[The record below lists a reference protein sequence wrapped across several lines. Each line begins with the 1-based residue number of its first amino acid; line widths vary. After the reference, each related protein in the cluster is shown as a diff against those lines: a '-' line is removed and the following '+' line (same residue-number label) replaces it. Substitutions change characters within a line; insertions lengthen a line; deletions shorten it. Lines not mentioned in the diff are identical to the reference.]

1 MGQPNSGNSYLRFLS
16 NLERVSFFL
25 KPQSASEI
33 ERPGRACC
41 LKPQWVRNPGVN
53 RTWAW
58 SLGLF
63 LLLVF
68 LAALSPIPVKAGV
81 LSREALSEYF
91 TSPFLVGEKD
101 PEIPVWVLFK
111 EGPVP
116 TPVGFAFESID
127 FAQIPGFA
135 GTPMNLLV
143 AIDMDG
149 QLLSVRVLSQHEP
162 VFVGGLGVEPLNDF
176 VDQYKGKSLLKN
188 IRVSSMMN
196 RKGRISEEEAVLDGV
211 SKATVSVRIINQTVI
226 STALQIARAK
236 LGFAHGRDPNEVAR
250 VRQDLFEKKTWEE
263 LLDQGLVVHRRMYN
277 REVQALFEGT
287 SLEDG
292 DEVALAYPDEPF
304 IDLYVALVSV
314 PTVGRSLFDD
324 KAMEEIT
331 RYLAEGDHAILV
343 MSSGRYSFI
352 DEDFVR
358 GATPRML
365 SVTQDKLPMDLRD
378 LDVDVSPALP
388 GAPKAESIKVFQ
400 VASHAGLDPGLPWE
414 LSLHVLRQKGRI
426 YPVRVVKDIV
436 TPYELT
442 ERFVI
447 RPEVKKKLEG
457 WRAVWV
463 ERGWEIFLLILGLTT
478 LTLAMFMQKRFFSA
492 SRRLVVFRYAFL
504 AFTLGFVGWYAQGQ
518 LSIVNITALVQAFAA
533 GRGLAFYLYDPMT
546 VILWGFV
553 LMTLIVWGRGTFCG
567 WLCPFGAL
575 QEFVSALARKLGV
588 LQVRVSATWNGR
600 LKKLKYA
607 VLVTSLLAA
616 VLSTPL
622 ADRVVEVEPF
632 KTAITVSFSRSWPYV
647 IYAVG
652 LLLIGAFIYKFFCRY
667 LCPLGAGLEILGS
680 VRRFDWLIRR
690 SECGSPCQ
698 FCRSAC
704 DYDAIRTDGC
714 INYRDCFQC
723 LDCVSIYYDPE
734 RCLAEITLRK
744 TGRPL
749 SNRRVAARSEEGVT
763 RNA

>member
-1 MGQPNSGNSYLRFLS
+1 MLKYQAE
-16 NLERVSFFL
+16 LEKR
-25 KPQSASEI
+25 QS
-33 ERPGRACC
+33 ERWRRRRA
-41 LKPQWVRNPGVN
+41 QWVRKLGAY
-53 RTWAW
+53 RTR
-58 SLGLF
+58 SCLLGLF

-68 LAALSPIPVKAGV
+68 LAALASIPANAGV

-91 TSPFLVGEKD
+91 PSPFLVGEKD

-162 VFVGGLGVEPLNDF
+162 VFVGGLGEEPLNEF
-176 VDQYKGKSLLKN
+176 VDQYKGKSLLQN

-196 RKGRISEEEAVLDGV
+196 RKGRISAEEAVLDGV
-211 SKATVSVRIINQTVI
+211 SRATVSVRIINQTVI

-236 LGFAHGRDPNEVAR
+236 LGFAHGRDPNEVGR
-250 VRQDLFEKKTWEE
+250 VRQDLFEKKSWQE
-263 LLDQGLVVHRRMYN
+263 LVDEGLVVHKRVNN
-277 REVQALFEGT
+277 RDVQALFSGT

-292 DEVALAYPDEPF
+292 DEVALAHPDEPF
-304 IDLYVALVSV
+304 IDLYAAMVSV
-314 PTVGRSLFDD
+314 PTIGRSLFDD

-331 RYLAEGDHAILV
+331 RYLAEDDHAILV
-343 MSSGRYSFI
+343 MSTGRYSFI
-352 DEDFVR
+352 DSDFVR

-365 SVTQDKLPMDLRD
+365 SVTQDKLPMDMRD

-388 GAPKAESIKVFQ
+388 GAPKVESIKVFQ

-426 YPVRVVKDIV
+426 YPERVVKDIV
-436 TPYELT
+436 TPYELA
-442 ERFVI
+442 ERFVV
-447 RPEVKKKLEG
+447 RPVVKKQLEG
-457 WRAVWV
+457 WQGVWV
-463 ERGWEIFLLILGLTT
+463 ERGWEIFVLFLALAILTG
-478 LTLAMFMQKRFFSA
+478 AMFMQKRLFAS
-492 SRRLVVFRYAFL
+492 SRRLAVFRYAFL

-518 LSIVNITALVQAFAA
+518 LSIVNITALLQAVKAR
-533 GRGLAFYLYDPMT
+533 RGLIFYLYDPMT

-575 QEFVSALARKLGV
+575 QEFVGALAKRLGIA
-588 LQVRVSATWNGR
+588 RVQISRLWDGR
-600 LKKLKYA
+600 LKKFKYIA
-607 VLVTSLLAA
+607 LVTILLAA
-616 VLSTPL
+616 VFSPSVG
-622 ADRVVEVEPF
+622 DWVVEVEPF
-632 KTAITVSFSRSWPYV
+632 KTAITVAFSRSWPYV
-647 IYAVG
+647 SYAVG
-652 LLLIGAFIYKFFCRY
+652 LLLIGAFVYKFFCRY
-667 LCPLGAGLEILGS
+667 LCPLGAGLEVLGS
-680 VRRFDWLIRR
+680 MRRFDWLIRR

-698 FCRSAC
+698 FCRSVC

-734 RCLAEITLRK
+734 RCLAEVTLRK
-744 TGRPL
+744 TGRPM
-749 SNRRVAARSEEGVT
+749 SNRRAAARNEEGGT
-763 RNA
+763 KNA